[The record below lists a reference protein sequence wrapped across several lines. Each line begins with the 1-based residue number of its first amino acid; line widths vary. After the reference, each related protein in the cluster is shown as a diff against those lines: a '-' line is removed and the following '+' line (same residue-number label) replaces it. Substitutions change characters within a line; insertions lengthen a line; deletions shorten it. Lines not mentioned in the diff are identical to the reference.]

1 MNRIARYLLCL
12 VLVLGSIQTGKAFSL
27 LGPFKSGA
35 TGTNAGVTDPWQG
48 LTYGTAAG
56 NGLPQG
62 LGYTLLFDIGG
73 PMFLTE
79 AYRWNVPTI
88 TYAFDE
94 SFIRYFGTNGMFAID
109 KAFKILNSLPPCS
122 QMSPDLSEFPAEE
135 TREVNNTAQA
145 LGITD
150 IKSYALVTLMEE
162 LGLANAQRFVWG
174 LRSRLIIAGVTNY
187 SVLPMNY
194 DPVTYRWSPYVNGVL
209 FAYRIVDPITNA
221 LGQSWASAVE
231 IAMGDPA
238 FVDKRTPVAA
248 RRGHQDLFY
257 DDQGLNLLAPIDT
270 MLLQGHSLTGLTR
283 DDVGGLR
290 FLLLTNNVVTE
301 VLLTNVVA
309 ETTLPPWTPINGTN
323 AVGTNTTGGTNVV
336 GGTNLL
342 GTNFLRQAL
351 RGGLDKLTF
360 QRVNY
365 DSLIGLGFVT
375 ITNKYRDNIITN
387 GRPGFQKVQRVI
399 VEPDILF
406 LSEDIGLIQGVP
418 ASSTRTGTAGWLNNN
433 AVNGR
438 ANQQGP
444 GVIPPPIRITFTD
457 NAPYFVKFLES
468 PFGNHLDV
476 PFVWGSFDASTNT
489 PIIYPE
495 YLHYTVQDIADQV
508 LGVGEGPPFP

>member
-1 MNRIARYLLCL
+1 MNRIARYSLCL
-12 VLVLGSIQTGKAFSL
+12 LLVSGSIQTGQAFTP
-27 LGPFKSGA
+27 LGPFKGGGGGV
-35 TGTNAGVTDPWQG
+35 GTNGGVADGWQ
-48 LTYGTAAG
+48 AAG
-56 NGLPQG
+56 YGGLPDG

-79 AYRWNVPTI
+79 AYRFNVPTI

-135 TREVNNTAQA
+135 TREINNTAQA
-145 LGITD
+145 LGIHD
-150 IKSYALVTLMEE
+150 IKSFALMILMEE
-162 LGLANAQRFVWG
+162 LGLANPQRFVWG
-174 LRSRLIIAGVTNY
+174 LRSRVILAGVTNY
-187 SVLPMNY
+187 AVLPMNY

-209 FAYRIVDPITNA
+209 FAYRIVDPATNQ

-231 IAMGDPA
+231 IPLGDGA
-238 FVDKRTPVAA
+238 FVDRRTPVAA
-248 RRGHQDLFY
+248 RRGHSDLFLE
-257 DDQGLNLLAPIDT
+257 DQGVNGLVPINTGLLA
-270 MLLQGHSLTGLTR
+270 GHSLTGLTR

-301 VLLTNVVA
+301 TLLPGVTA
-309 ETTLPPWTPINGTN
+309 EFRLPPWTPVTTNAGTTNVVGGTN
-323 AVGTNTTGGTNVV
+323 AV

-342 GTNFLRQAL
+342 GTNFIQQAL
-351 RGGLDKLTF
+351 RGGVDKLTF

-365 DSLIGLGFVT
+365 DSLIGLGFVI
-375 ITNKYRDNIITN
+375 ITNKYQDNFVTN
-387 GRPGFQKVQRVI
+387 RRPGFQKVQRVI

-406 LSEDIGLIQGVP
+406 LSEDIGLFQAAP
-418 ASSTRTGTAGWLNNN
+418 LSYTRTGTGGWLNNN
-433 AVNGR
+433 AANGR

-444 GVIPPPIRITFTD
+444 GVIAPPMRITFTD
-457 NAPYFVKFLES
+457 NAPYFVKIAES
-468 PFGNHLDV
+468 PFGSHLDI

-495 YLHYTVQDIADQV
+495 YLHYTVQDISDQV